1 MSHHELLLGKSTTYF
16 EEYNPEVLF
25 PIARNQ
31 GHSSLALPS
40 FTGYDLWRIY
50 ELTYLNPLGLPQ
62 SKMASIRVPCT
73 SPYIVESKSLKLYL
87 GSFCQTLFTSDEEVA
102 KIIAHDLENILD
114 CTVDVQ
120 LFEITHNAMPLIEL
134 TGTLLEKEPEVST
147 LRFKTYEVDPSLL
160 KLKDNAIKVHES
172 LTTNIF
178 RSLCPV
184 TGQPDYA
191 SIEISYSGEQFDHQA
206 LLAYL
211 VSFRRHQ
218 GFHEQCVERIFTDID
233 RNLKPDELT
242 VTACFTRR
250 GGIDISPV
258 RSNAKSYMSPVRTP
272 RQ

>member
-16 EEYNPEVLF
+16 EEYNPSVLF

-31 GHSSLALPS
+31 GHSSLSLPP
-40 FTGYDLWRIY
+40 FTGYDLWRVY
-50 ELTYLNPLGLPQ
+50 ELTYLNAQGLPQ
-62 SKMASIRVPCT
+62 NKMATIRVPCT

-87 GSFCQTLFTSDEEVA
+87 GSFCQTLFGSDEEVA
-102 KIIAHDLENILD
+102 QIIAHDLEDLLD
-114 CTVDVQ
+114 CAVEVK
-120 LFEITHNAMPLIEL
+120 LFELKRDAMPLIEL
-134 TGTLLEKEPEVST
+134 SGTLLEAEPEVAAV
-147 LRFKTYEVDPSLL
+147 RFKTYEVSPDLL
-160 KLKDNAIKVHES
+160 KLKDKAKKVHES

-191 SIEISYSGEQFDHQA
+191 SVEISYSGEQFDHVA
-206 LLAYL
+206 LLSYL

-218 GFHEQCVERIFTDID
+218 GFHEQCVEKIFHDIHTK
-233 RNLKPDELT
+233 LKPDELT

-258 RSNAKSYMSPVRTP
+258 RSNAKSYMPPVRTP